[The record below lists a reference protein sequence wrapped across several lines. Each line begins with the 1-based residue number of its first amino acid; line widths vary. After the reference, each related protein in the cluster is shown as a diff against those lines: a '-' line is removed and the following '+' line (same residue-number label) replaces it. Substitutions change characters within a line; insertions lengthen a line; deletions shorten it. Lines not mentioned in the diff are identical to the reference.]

1 MNPALIEQYVSGKLG
16 AKEAEEFEAYCVANP
31 EFAKQVE
38 FEQRLRAGIVEVAK
52 GSTEEFVRSG
62 NTSYWK
68 YAAAA
73 SALLAVGAL
82 AIPWWRTGGLHDHV
96 YMAAVTTDAERNGP
110 SLRLAQVRGAD
121 DLPKLQSGVMR
132 VEIVG
137 LFDTSAHYS
146 VTLDRIEPD
155 GPAESLSALY
165 RQHPT
170 SPVTLEF
177 MLDSGRLQ
185 AGSYALRVRRQ
196 SSDEDSLDFDV
207 VKP

>member
-16 AKEAEEFEAYCVANP
+16 AKEAGEFEAYCVANP
-31 EFAKQVE
+31 EFARQVE

-52 GSTEEFVRSG
+52 GSTEEFVRSSSV
-62 NTSYWK
+62 SYWK

-73 SALLAVGAL
+73 SVLLAIGAL
-82 AIPWWRTGGLHDHV
+82 TFTFWPSAGLRDHV
-96 YMAAVTTDAERNGP
+96 LLASVSTEAERSGP

-121 DLPKLQSGVMR
+121 DLPRLHAGVMR

-146 VTLDRIEPD
+146 VTLDRIEP
-155 GPAESLSALY
+155 GPAESLSTLY
-165 RQHPT
+165 RQHPST
-170 SPVTLEF
+170 PVTLEF

-185 AGSYALRVRRQ
+185 AGSYALRVRKQ
-196 SSDEDSLDFDV
+196 SSDEDSLDFEV
-207 VKP
+207 LKP

>member
-52 GSTEEFVRSG
+52 SPTEEFVRSSRV
-62 NTSYWK
+62 SYWK
-68 YAAAA
+68 FAAAA
-73 SALLAVGAL
+73 SVLLAIGAL
-82 AIPWWRTGGLHDHV
+82 AFTWWPPGGLKDHV
-96 YMAAVTTDAERNGP
+96 LMAAVTTDAERGGP
-110 SLRLAQVRGAD
+110 SLRLARVRGAD
-121 DLPKLQSGVMR
+121 DVPKLHPGVMR

-146 VTLDRIEPD
+146 VTLDRIEP

-165 RQHPT
+165 RQHPS

-185 AGSYALRVRRQ
+185 AGSYALRVRKQ
-196 SSDEDSLDFDV
+196 SSDEESLDFDV

>member
-16 AKEAEEFEAYCVANP
+16 AKEAEEFEAYCIANP

-62 NTSYWK
+62 SPSYWK

-73 SALLAVGAL
+73 SVLLAVGAL
-82 AIPWWRTGGLHDHV
+82 AFPWWRAGGLHDHV
-96 YMAAVTTDAERNGP
+96 LMAGVTTAAERSGP
-110 SLRLAQVRGAD
+110 SLRLAQVRGAN
-121 DLPKLQSGVMR
+121 DLPRLHSGVMR

-137 LFDTSAHYS
+137 LFDTAAHYS
-146 VTLDRIEPD
+146 VTLDRIEP
-155 GPAESLSALY
+155 GPVESLSTLY
-165 RQHPT
+165 RQHPN

-177 MLDSGRLQ
+177 MLDSGHLQ
-185 AGSYALRVRRQ
+185 AGSYRLRVRKQ
-196 SSDEDSLDFDV
+196 TSDEDSLDFDV